1 MRKQIVILLV
11 FFVALSACSQGAQ
24 IPQTTESGQGTAS
37 TAPPRVEPVASVEPT
52 APVVPP
58 RIPETAGGEARL
70 CVQPQPAAPLAVNYP
85 EAAGQIA
92 AFLNQGGTPAQLDQ
106 DLYEAGVLSLPLGT
120 AEADLNGDGWLDVVV
135 SLYDP
140 ASSYS
145 PPEGTL
151 LIYVCQENTFQLV
164 YQQVSAEFTGGQ
176 GLVYVQ
182 DLNGDGMTDLLTSS
196 STCGAHTC
204 YEDIQLLVWSGVEF
218 SNRLAE
224 PSSELP
230 YPETKI
236 LDPDGDGIFDLEV
249 TASGIGSVGAGPQ
262 RGKRWIWRYQPDN
275 GYWAVVEKTL
285 LPSSYRVHVLH
296 DALQAAREQDFNQAL
311 LGFQRV
317 ISDASLEDWGDP
329 AAEQVALAAY
339 ARLQMITIFS
349 QTGQGALAQAVY
361 QEMAASLGSTAA
373 EAALASLAQ
382 GFLDLVQDAEV
393 SAACVETRSLAGGY
407 ELELTGALGTVAFG
421 YGNPEF
427 AIKDI
432 CAWMP

>member
-1 MRKQIVILLV
+1 MRTPTVMLLA
-11 FFVALSACSQGAQ
+11 FFLALSACSQPAQ
-24 IPQTTESGQGTAS
+24 IPQTTASRQGTANAVPTRLEPAVS
-37 TAPPRVEPVASVEPT
+37 EEPPAPAVPT
-52 APVVPP
+52 
-58 RIPETAGGEARL
+58 RIPEAAAGEARL
-70 CVQPQPAAPLAVNYP
+70 CVQPQQAAPLAFNYP

-92 AFLNQGGTPAQLDQ
+92 AYLNQGGTLAQLDA

-151 LIYVCQENTFQLV
+151 LIYVCQEKTFQLV
-164 YQQVSAEFTGGQ
+164 YRQVSDEFTGGQ
-176 GLVYVQ
+176 GLVFVQ
-182 DLNGDGMTDLLTSS
+182 DLNGDGVTDLLTSS

-204 YEDIQLLVWSGVEF
+204 YEDIQVLIWNGLEF

-230 YPETKI
+230 YPEANI

-262 RGKRWIWRYQPDN
+262 RGERWIWRYQPDS
-275 GYWAVVEKTL
+275 GVWKVVEKTL
-285 LPSSYRVHVLH
+285 LASSYRVHVLH

-317 ISDASLEDWGDP
+317 ISDASLEDWADP
-329 AAEQVALAAY
+329 AAEQAALAAY

-349 QTGQGALAQAVY
+349 HTGQAGMAQAVY
-361 QEMAASLGSTAA
+361 QEMAASLGATTA

-382 GFLDLVQDAEV
+382 GFLDRVQDAEV
-393 SAACVETRSLAGGY
+393 SAACGETRSLAGGY
-407 ELELTGALGTVAFG
+407 ELELTGALGTAAFG

-427 AIKDI
+427 AIQDI